1 VEREIPSGTR
11 REHAELARHVLGFQ
25 SDDGLKETTYSVA
38 RRSFRGVTLIG
49 NPAIPILRLKSFRT
63 AMSLRLRLLASKQ
76 IRLR

>member
-1 VEREIPSGTR
+1 MEREIPSGTR

-49 NPAIPILRLKSFRT
+49 NPAIPVLRLKSFRT
-63 AMSLRLRLLASKQ
+63 SNEPALTSSCIKADPVT
-76 IRLR
+76 